1 MDIEEYRIA
10 HVKALN
16 GIGDVLMSIYGQLKL
31 YTKAFQPKL
40 TAAETASLRKLAQE
54 FEDDEDDQLKVSRE
68 ITLPELLAKAAVDKQ
83 EDVFMD
89 LTEVTIVAQTEKA
102 LLASKKG
109 YQKWVAF
116 SLITNSDIS
125 NSESY
130 LGRYFEELNIKADKE
145 KWFHTKKSWVK
156 FQVRS

>member
-1 MDIEEYRIA
+1 MKKQI
-10 HVKALN
+10 
-16 GIGDVLMSIYGQLKL
+16 SQ
-31 YTKAFQPKL
+31 L
-40 TAAETASLRKLAQE
+40 TAAETASLRKLEQE
-54 FEDDEDDQLKVSRE
+54 FEDDMDNSMKPSQHISG
-68 ITLPELLAKAAVDKQ
+68 VDLEKQ

-130 LGRYFEELNIKADKE
+130 MGRYFEELNIRADKE